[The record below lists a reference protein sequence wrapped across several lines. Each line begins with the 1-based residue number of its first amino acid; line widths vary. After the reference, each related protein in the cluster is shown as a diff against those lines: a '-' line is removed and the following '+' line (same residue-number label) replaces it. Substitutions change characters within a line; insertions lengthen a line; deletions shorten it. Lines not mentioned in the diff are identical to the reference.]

1 MQGSKA
7 IVWITGVHTG
17 VVVALFFALLWNGL
31 LSLQLFEDGRMGSL
45 APFAAGVVLLT
56 VGASFI
62 AIALGFN
69 SPTTFFASSNPARLH
84 SAWLFS
90 LTIVWPAVAACAYLV
105 IQLAVIVRVLQET
118 RPIGASSLPSLPLTR
133 QCSSSQ
139 PPASSLS
146 PRAHA
151 SRYRI
156 ASASAPTCVACMS
169 RRLIAQAKV
178 DGSFLATLLE
188 TATVGIIFKACA
200 FVSAAL
206 C

>member
-1 MQGSKA
+1 M
-7 IVWITGVHTG
+7 WITGVHTG

-31 LSLQLFEDGRMGSL
+31 LSLQLFEDGRVGSL

-90 LTIVWPAVAACAYLV
+90 LTIIWPAVAACAYLV

-118 RPIGASSLPSLPLTR
+118 RPIGASSLMSLPLTD
-133 QCSSSQ
+133 S
-139 PPASSLS
+139 AL
-146 PRAHA
+146 PRSCRRLRSCPRRTLRA
-151 SRYRI
+151 I
-156 ASASAPTCVACMS
+156 ASHLHRHQCASDAC
-169 RRLIAQAKV
+169 RA
-178 DGSFLATLLE
+178 G
-188 TATVGIIFKACA
+188 
-200 FVSAAL
+200 
-206 C
+206 